1 MPFALVIDTA
11 PTRLLLTL
19 EEAKSHLS
27 IAEGCPCD
35 SLDIERRIAEATADA
50 ERECGRQ
57 FVSATWLM
65 YLDDFPRDGEPIR
78 LPLGKTSAVSSVKYY
93 DADGVQQTLPTSVY
107 FAAIQGEPARLS
119 LKLGQVWPQVHYGRP
134 EAVEIEYVVG
144 WATPEAVPADI
155 KAAVKLILG
164 ERWANRGDGKED
176 RSIPA
181 GARRILTAWR
191 AHEVG

>member
-1 MPFALVIDTA
+1 VSFALVLDTA

-35 SLDIERRIAEATADA
+35 SGEIERRIAEATADA

-65 YLDDFPRDGEPIR
+65 AIDKFPGCGEPIR
-78 LPLGKTSAVSSVKYY
+78 LPLGKTSAVASVKYY
-93 DADGVQQTLPTSVY
+93 DVDGVQQTLSTDVY
-107 FAAIQGEPARLS
+107 FAALVGEPARIVLRS
-119 LKLGQVWPQVHYGRP
+119 GEAWPAIQYGRP
-134 EAVEIEYVVG
+134 EAVEIEYTVG
-144 WATPEAVPADI
+144 WSTPEAVPADL